1 VAIGRRGLRA
11 PCHARCER
19 FRLHGAQRWPIRP
32 SDVANVDGS
41 PLRGDAQ
48 APDAA
53 RDLRGTPV
61 AVEGRMS
68 EEPAKAA
75 DTPSAPK
82 SSKAVLGLLVLNF
95 AATGFIA
102 FKVVTTTPASAATV
116 HDAPPPPPTAEV
128 TGPVV
133 ALDPF
138 VVNLDEPGTAR
149 YLKVTLQLEL
159 LHDAEASLTKS
170 KELVRDAILGYLSGL
185 HVKDTLGA
193 EAKDKIRGELMA
205 KLEKL
210 IGPNKVRRMFFQE
223 FVVQ

>member
-1 VAIGRRGLRA
+1 VY
-11 PCHARCER
+11 
-19 FRLHGAQRWPIRP
+19 
-32 SDVANVDGS
+32 VANVDGS
-41 PLRGDAQ
+41 PVRHGGQ
-48 APDAA
+48 AREPA
-53 RDLRGTPV
+53 RDPPGTTV
-61 AVEGRMS
+61 AEEGRMS
-68 EEPAKAA
+68 EEPAKAE
-75 DTPSAPK
+75 DKPSAPGT
-82 SSKAVLGLLVLNF
+82 SKAVLGLLVLNI
-95 AATGFIA
+95 AATGFVA
-102 FKVVTTTPASAATV
+102 FKILTATPAAAATP
-116 HDAPPPPPTAEV
+116 HEAPPPATSEV
-128 TGPVV
+128 TGPVI

-159 LHDAEASLTKS
+159 LHDAEATLTKS

-193 EAKDKIRGELMA
+193 EAKDKIRGELMT